1 MLFFIIIFL
10 VGLFLTFFM
19 LYKNRTVQN
28 IFHFLFVLVFLSTQD
43 CTLYRECIGGFQ
55 LLFAPQQYSPT
66 PPFCGGIRLSKT
78 RPQLQSQYKA
88 LQHAIARLKKNVSPV
103 LLLCNESAV
112 GRFYCSGLNRTLI
125 KRWENWITLPRMSQ
139 WTHSWQPAYVI
150 AVR

>member
-1 MLFFIIIFL
+1 MIFL

-19 LYKNRTVQN
+19 LYKNRTVQT

-43 CTLYRECIGGFQ
+43 CTESVLEDFSYFLPPSSI
-55 LLFAPQQYSPT
+55 LYSPT

-78 RPQLQSQYKA
+78 RLQLQSQYKA